1 MARISKLL
9 RAAARQRVAK
19 ERKYVTSMN
28 VTRRLEKATEHVARV
43 AVYSVSDS
51 RGQNNDRPAECR
63 IIAVF
68 SSGLCFRV
76 ALFLRF
82 DYSIN

>member
-28 VTRRLEKATEHVARV
+28 VTHRLEKATEHVARV
-43 AVYSVSDS
+43 VVYSVSDL
-51 RGQNNDRPAECR
+51 RGKITTGPLNAASLPY
-63 IIAVF
+63 
-68 SSGLCFRV
+68 
-76 ALFLRF
+76 FLRVCASESPF
-82 DYSIN
+82 LRLAYSLH